1 MDIGTVFKLLA
12 LVLWP
17 FLFIF
22 IYYVFDRKG
31 FNKRLEQFKHNRF
44 K

>member
-17 FLFIF
+17 FLLIF

-31 FNKRLEQFKHNRF
+31 FNKRLEQFKQNCF

>member
-17 FLFIF
+17 FLLIF
-22 IYYVFDRKG
+22 TYYIFDRKG
-31 FNKRLEQFKHNRF
+31 FNKRLEQFKQNRF
-44 K
+44 